1 MSAKDYYRILGIE
14 PTASVKEI
22 KNAYRELA
30 FKYHPDRNQDNPD
43 AVNQMKAVNEAYAV
57 LSDATKRREYDTI
70 RTQFGSAAHDRFRRN
85 YSEEDIFAGTDIFRV
100 FEEMTRLHGF
110 RHYEEIFKEFYGPG
124 YRSFEVKRPGMF
136 FKGFVFS
143 GGHAPGQGQGRKG
156 SRGPALGRLGRR
168 MAEKLLGAHLPQRG
182 KDVDAVIRLSAE
194 EARNGGPYAYF
205 YRQQQKKLVVKI
217 PPSVREGQRIR
228 LAGLGEPG
236 RGGAEAGDLYLKVA
250 IDRPLMATVKSKI
263 KRWLKNG

>member
-100 FEEMTRLHGF
+100 FEELTRLHGF
-110 RHYEEIFKEFYGPG
+110 RHYDDGTSY
-124 YRSFEVKRPGMF
+124 
-136 FKGFVFS
+136 
-143 GGHAPGQGQGRKG
+143 
-156 SRGPALGRLGRR
+156 
-168 MAEKLLGAHLPQRG
+168 
-182 KDVDAVIRLSAE
+182 
-194 EARNGGPYAYF
+194 
-205 YRQQQKKLVVKI
+205 
-217 PPSVREGQRIR
+217 
-228 LAGLGEPG
+228 
-236 RGGAEAGDLYLKVA
+236 
-250 IDRPLMATVKSKI
+250 
-263 KRWLKNG
+263 